1 MSLKHT
7 LLDDESDFLNL
18 EIEILPRNENDEIS
32 NYIIELLK
40 THIVLHWREIAKLV
54 REKYTVS
61 VERLQNILR
70 DLVYSERIVELP
82 CRFFTLSHVIERESL
97 QDIISIVEMKVQR
110 LNLSRCSPPLASSK
124 YPIRFRISRSN
135 GKEHRLMLMAN
146 PNFLSSE
153 TI

>member
-1 MSLKHT
+1 MALKQT
-7 LLDDESDFLNL
+7 FLDDDPDLLDL

-32 NYIIELLK
+32 DYIVEILE
-40 THIVLHWREIAKLV
+40 HNVVLHWREIAKLV

-61 VERLQNILR
+61 IERLQNILR

-97 QDIISIVEMKVQR
+97 QNIVSLVEMKVQH

-124 YPIRFRISRSN
+124 YPIRFRISRS
-135 GKEHRLMLMAN
+135 GDKEHKLTLMPSPRILE
-146 PNFLSSE
+146 SE
-153 TI
+153 TF

>member
-1 MSLKHT
+1 MALKQT
-7 LLDDESDFLNL
+7 FLDDDPDLLDL

-32 NYIIELLK
+32 SYIIEILEH
-40 THIVLHWREIAKLV
+40 HIVLHWREIAKLV

-61 VERLQNILR
+61 IERLQNILR

-97 QDIISIVEMKVQR
+97 QNIVSLVEMKVQN

-124 YPIRFRISRSN
+124 YPIRFRISRS
-135 GKEHRLMLMAN
+135 GDKEHKLTLMPSPRILG
-146 PNFLSSE
+146 SE
-153 TI
+153 TL